1 VSCGVSIAILLTST
15 VIATAYAVYCE
26 IRMARMVYKVF
37 RSDAIATG
45 RANKI
50 QELQMRI
57 ESMKYRK

>member
-1 VSCGVSIAILLTST
+1 VETGLAIGILLVTT
-15 VIATAYAVYCE
+15 VVSALVAGYYRLRYESVN
-26 IRMARMVYKVF
+26 RQLF

-45 RANKI
+45 RAAKI